1 MFSFKK
7 FFLINIL
14 VLTLTNIGF
23 AENKLAYLDLDSV
36 FLKSNSGKFILKQL
50 NELEK
55 ITITN
60 LKEIEKKLKFEE
72 NQILSSKNLI
82 TQEELKKKIELFKE
96 KIESHNKF
104 KSNSL
109 ENFKKKKNDEISK
122 FLNLINPLIKNYMK
136 NKSITVLMDKK
147 YIYIADSNYDITDQ
161 IIDIINRSV
170 DNYKIK

>member
-23 AENKLAYLDLDSV
+23 AENKLVYLDLDSV

-82 TQEELKKKIELFKE
+82 TQEELKKKIKL
-96 KIESHNKF
+96 
-104 KSNSL
+104 
-109 ENFKKKKNDEISK
+109 FKKKIKKNNK
-122 FLNLINPLIKNYMK
+122 LKINF
-136 NKSITVLMDKK
+136 
-147 YIYIADSNYDITDQ
+147 
-161 IIDIINRSV
+161 
-170 DNYKIK
+170 

>member
-23 AENKLAYLDLDSV
+23 AENKLVYLDLDSV

-109 ENFKKKKNDEISK
+109 ENFKKKKK
-122 FLNLINPLIKNYMK
+122 
-136 NKSITVLMDKK
+136 
-147 YIYIADSNYDITDQ
+147 
-161 IIDIINRSV
+161 
-170 DNYKIK
+170 